1 MTSNGSSIMIEDQ
14 TQKTTASEPHGR
26 YTTVPPMLIS
36 RFLSKKKVGLCVLL
50 IILIHLAIRLWGFSG
65 IHDPDEILY
74 SEAARQ
80 LQAGQYVGQN
90 HYSVRYMILVPLA
103 ITQMFF
109 GINEY
114 TCIVTPM
121 IYSLACLGLIYL
133 VGNIYADQKV
143 GLIAAALW
151 AVFPLDIIQATELHL
166 DVPLTMFLGL
176 CVYAL
181 IRGERTSGRNQQM
194 LFILA
199 GVALGFAY
207 LAKEVGLVLL
217 MFLSIRALW
226 RRVWHRGY
234 FLIALGLLTVVGLEM
249 AWFGI
254 LTGNP
259 LYRVSPNVWAQHADL
274 MHADVTSPLA
284 WMSEYA
290 EMLMNP
296 LSTRSVYFTGFFILV
311 LVGTL
316 WGWYARDRA
325 VMELSVWWMSILAVF
340 NFAPLDTTFQHPLFQ
355 HYPRTIHPIFMPG
368 LVIVAYTIAHHLA
381 SSLRIVSVLCCLL
394 PVVLVSVWLN
404 RLENR
409 QFAESARQS
418 VALAQSLPGDVAIVT
433 DPLLIWKLRFYYEFQ
448 NKKIERLVAFDASHN
463 PGPALWVYD
472 PISLEYT
479 MRYWGRPKG
488 GPPHPPDCPM
498 VQLGIDG
505 VPAFARTLISA
516 SGVIVR
522 GADRVLRRWDR
533 EPAKIFLCLGGSRS
547 GS

>member
-1 MTSNGSSIMIEDQ
+1 MIGAPA
-14 TQKTTASEPHGR
+14 QKVTASEPQGWHA
-26 YTTVPPMLIS
+26 PAPSLAQ
-36 RFLSKKKVGLCVLL
+36 KKAGLCFLL
-50 IILIHLAIRLWGFSG
+50 IVLVHVMIRLWGFSG

-74 SEAARQ
+74 SEAAYQ

-90 HYSVRYMILVPLA
+90 HYSVRYMVIAPLA
-103 ITQMFF
+103 LTQMLF

-121 IYSLACLGLIYL
+121 IYSLACLVLIYL
-133 VGNIYADQKV
+133 VGKSYADQKV

-166 DVPLTMFLGL
+166 DVPLTMFYGL

-181 IRGERTSGRNQQM
+181 IRGERASGRNRQI
-194 LFILA
+194 LFLLA
-199 GVALGFAY
+199 GAALGFAY
-207 LAKEVGLVLL
+207 LTKEVGLVLL
-217 MFLSIRALW
+217 MFLAIRALW

-234 FLIALGLLTVVGLEM
+234 LLVALGLLTVVGVEM

-259 LYRVSPNVWAQHADL
+259 LYRVSPDVWAQHADL
-274 MHADVTSPLA
+274 MHADTASPLA

-296 LSTRSVYFTGFFILV
+296 LSTRSVYFAGFFFLILA
-311 LVGTL
+311 GTI
-316 WGWYARDRA
+316 WGWYVRDRV
-325 VMELSVWWMSILAVF
+325 VMELSLWWMSILAVF
-340 NFAPLDTTFQHPLFQ
+340 NFAPLDPTFQHPLFA
-355 HYPRTIHPIFMPG
+355 HYPRTLHPIFMPG
-368 LVIVAYTIAHHLA
+368 LVIVAYMIVHHLQ
-381 SSLRIVSVLCCLL
+381 SRLRVISVLGCLL
-394 PVVLVSVWLN
+394 PVVLVSVRLC

-418 VALAQSLPGDVAIVT
+418 FALARSLPGDVTIVT

-448 NKKIERLVAFDASHN
+448 NKKIERLVAFDANHN

-488 GPPHPPDCPM
+488 GPPPPPDCPM
-498 VQLGIDG
+498 VQLGMDV

-533 EPAKIFLCLGGSRS
+533 EPAKIFLCLGVSRS
-547 GS
+547 DS